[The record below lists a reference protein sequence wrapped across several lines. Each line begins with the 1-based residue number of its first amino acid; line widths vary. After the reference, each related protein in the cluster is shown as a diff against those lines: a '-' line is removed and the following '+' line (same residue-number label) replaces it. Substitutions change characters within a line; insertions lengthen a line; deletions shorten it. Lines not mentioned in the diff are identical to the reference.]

1 MDIRLIKDTD
11 NCKCSMCL
19 SENVKVKYVI
29 SSDMLHLSYPV
40 CNKCIVR
47 AKSKMYDMEHRQVKK
62 VG

>member
-1 MDIRLIKDTD
+1 MDIRLIENID

-19 SENVKVKYVI
+19 NENVKVKYII
-29 SSDMLHLSYPV
+29 SSDVLNLSYPV

-47 AKSKMYDMEHRQVKK
+47 AKSKMYDMEHRLVEK